1 MDNNI
6 TSIFMSLV
14 KEVRSDI
21 KSIRDTLHP
30 MKADLEEHMR
40 RTALN
45 EMRIEEMEEKTLSEL
60 KRHNDLL
67 EHRLKVMKWSIG
79 IISSLVTLGI
89 TVASFL

>member
-30 MKADLEEHMR
+30 MKADLEEHIR
-40 RTALN
+40 RTDLN
-45 EMRIEEMEEKTLSEL
+45 EARIEDVENRTLNEL

-67 EHRLKVMKWSIG
+67 EHRIKVIKWTIG

-89 TVASFL
+89 TVVNFL

>member
-1 MDNNI
+1 MDSNV

-30 MKADLEEHMR
+30 MKADLEEHIR
-40 RTALN
+40 RTDLN
-45 EMRIEEMEEKTLSEL
+45 EARIEDVENRTLQEL

-67 EHRLKVMKWSIG
+67 EHRLKIVKMAIG
-79 IISSLVTLGI
+79 IVASLVALGI
-89 TVASFL
+89 SLEKLL

>member
-30 MKADLEEHMR
+30 MKADLEEHIR
-40 RTALN
+40 RTDLN
-45 EMRIEEMEEKTLSEL
+45 EARIEDVENRTLNEL

-67 EHRLKVMKWSIG
+67 EHRLKVLKWTVG